1 MKNLFIILKYFNI
14 YKTLKQS
21 KTKYVFVFNEGTV
34 RQDRFFEFPLGV
46 ENSEDRQVV
55 IYSCAADGKDHRDFE
70 TGIDL
75 SSQWPVTFLTV
86 YWPHWSE
93 TEEILETWTWL
104 NMETLT
110 LEILSEETVSEN
122 VNETE
127 MKILEIL
134 ELSFCSLFESCL
146 VLLVDLNWN
155 RHWFDN
161 MNIAVYIVETGYHR
175 IPWID
180 WDFGGNLN
188 KLKIIP

>member
-86 YWPHWSE
+86 Y
-93 TEEILETWTWL
+93 
-104 NMETLT
+104 
-110 LEILSEETVSEN
+110 
-122 VNETE
+122 
-127 MKILEIL
+127 
-134 ELSFCSLFESCL
+134 
-146 VLLVDLNWN
+146 
-155 RHWFDN
+155 
-161 MNIAVYIVETGYHR
+161 
-175 IPWID
+175 
-180 WDFGGNLN
+180 
-188 KLKIIP
+188 